1 MASISIRPTV
11 ASKPITSP
19 VGPKFRP
26 FTVPDSLRGPKGVQ
40 ALSRDKSGL
49 GSPKKGQESQRNK
62 KQNRTIDKAVPS
74 FGSCLWLTRVLF
86 YQWISK
92 FLNNPLL
99 EMSKFALMS
108 WQILTIPTGHTVT
121 PLTPHHRPLCSAN
134 SKRSFQYASHMG
146 PAFPTE
152 QGQKAESEG
161 FPLQA
166 LVAIL
171 FVFKALIIL
180 TPF

>member
-1 MASISIRPTV
+1 
-11 ASKPITSP
+11 
-19 VGPKFRP
+19 
-26 FTVPDSLRGPKGVQ
+26 
-40 ALSRDKSGL
+40 
-49 GSPKKGQESQRNK
+49 
-62 KQNRTIDKAVPS
+62 
-74 FGSCLWLTRVLF
+74 
-86 YQWISK
+86 
-92 FLNNPLL
+92 
-99 EMSKFALMS
+99 MSKFALMS
-108 WQILTIPTGHTVT
+108 WQILTIPTGHTT

-134 SKRSFQYASHMG
+134 SKRSFQHASHKG